1 MEAKMK
7 RVLQV
12 LLIVL
17 LVAQVSMASAND
29 RMLVSIEQPTPDMI
43 KQMLADDVLVTRD
56 LGRYLV
62 AVITAEQYQ
71 QLSNRGLTIDVLDP
85 STDGKNY
92 YTVTLRNLEQAAWLR
107 DNARLL
113 RQDSIDAVIEATAR
127 EADTVSG
134 AGLDIAK
141 VFMRPIRLAPEIKPQ
156 FMDRDDPNPIITDL
170 VNSVSG
176 PLVDSYVQ
184 RLQDFQTRYAT
195 HDSCQSAADWL
206 VSKFESF
213 GIENVYT
220 QNFSSIYKDNVIA
233 EIPGMSEPDK
243 VIVIGGHYDSI
254 TSNQN
259 FCPGADDNA
268 SGTSCVIECARVL
281 ADLQFE
287 YTIKFVAFCGEEQG
301 LFGSEAFASAA
312 AAAGENI
319 VGAVA
324 VDMIGYKASGDSSD
338 LDIIDN
344 SSSVWMR
351 NLVVSVAQMYVPQLP
366 VVDGSLPGGASSDHA
381 SFWANG
387 YDAILFFEDTGNYS
401 PYIHSSD
408 DTVGLSYNNPQLAEN
423 SVKIAAALVA
433 TMAQPFVISIAHD
446 PLVDTQDTSNPHQ
459 VVANIVAAET
469 LVPGSLQL
477 HYDVGSGYSDV
488 VLTPTGTLNQ
498 YEAYIPAQNTGVFVD
513 YYLSASDDL
522 GNIATHP
529 SGAPGQSHRFF
540 VGTKTAFLTHE
551 FETDQGWTIGA
562 AGDDATAGVWEH
574 VDPIGTWE
582 AGQPVQP
589 EDDHTVDPG
598 TICFVT
604 GNAPAGSTQ
613 GTNDVDGGATTLLSP
628 VFDLSD
634 RQHVWVKYH
643 RWYVNNT
650 GNSPGQDQWVVEVT
664 SDGGFNWEIIED
676 TSTSEAAWVAV
687 ELNLEDLLPLTSQVQ
702 FRFIASDEGSGSI
715 VEAAVDDFSL
725 LTFENSLSAV
735 DEIQPSVGAIVLQQN
750 TPNPFNPATTINFSV
765 PGEGQSVSLKVFD
778 VTGRLVRVLVD
789 QSILSGNQSIVW
801 RGRDDDGRDVS
812 TGIYFYRLQTRDSVL
827 TRKLVLIR

>member
-1 MEAKMK
+1 MK
-7 RVLQV
+7 RVMQV
-12 LLIVL
+12 FLIVL
-17 LVAQVSMASAND
+17 LVAQASLAFAND
-29 RMLVSIEQPTPDMI
+29 RMLVSIDNPTPDMI
-43 KQMLADDVLVTRD
+43 KQLLADDVLVTRN

-62 AVITAEQYQ
+62 AVATVEQLQ
-71 QLSNRGLTIDVLDP
+71 RLSSRGLSIDVLDS
-85 STDGKNY
+85 STQGKDY
-92 YTVTLRNLEQAAWLR
+92 YTVTLRNQDQATWLG

-113 RQDSIDAVIEATAR
+113 RQDSVDAVIEATAN
-127 EADTVSG
+127 EAGAVSS

-141 VFMRPIRLAPEIKPQ
+141 VFMRPIRLAPEAKPQ
-156 FMDRDDPNPIITDL
+156 FLERDIPNPITTDL

-184 RLQDFQTRYAT
+184 HLQDFQTRYAT
-195 HDSCQSAADWL
+195 HDSCQSAANWL

-220 QNFSSIYKDNVIA
+220 QNFSSTYKDNVIA
-233 EIPGMSEPDK
+233 EIPGISEPDK

-301 LFGSEAFASAA
+301 LLGSEAFASAA

-324 VDMIGYKASGDSSD
+324 VDMIGYKALSDSAD
-338 LDIIDN
+338 LDIVDN

-351 NLVVSVAQMYVPQLP
+351 NLVISLAQMYVPQLP

-433 TMAQPFVISIAHD
+433 TMAQPLTIAIAHD
-446 PLVDTQDTSNPHQ
+446 PLVDTPNTSNPYQ

-469 LVPGSLQL
+469 LIPGSLQL
-477 HYDVGSGYSDV
+477 HYDVGSGYNYV
-488 VLTPTGTLNQ
+488 ALTPTATANQ
-498 YEAYIPAQNTGVFVD
+498 YEAYIPLQSPGVFVD
-513 YYLSASDDL
+513 YYISASDDL

-529 SGAPGQSHRFF
+529 STAPDQSHTFF
-540 VGTKTAFLTHE
+540 VGTKTPFLTHE
-551 FETDQGWTIGA
+551 FETDQGWTIGD
-562 AGDDATAGVWEH
+562 AGDDATAGVWEL
-574 VDPIGTWE
+574 VDPNGTWE

-589 EDDHTVDPG
+589 EDDHTVNPG
-598 TICFVT
+598 AVCFVT
-604 GNAPAGSTQ
+604 GNAPSGSSQ
-613 GTNDVDGGATTLLSP
+613 GTNDVDGGVTTLLSP

-634 RQHVWVKYH
+634 REHVWVTYH

-664 SDGGFNWEIIED
+664 SNGGFSWEIIEE
-676 TSTSEAAWVAV
+676 TSISEAAWVAV
-687 ELNLEDLLPLTSQVQ
+687 ELNLEDILPLTPQVQ
-702 FRFIASDEGSGSI
+702 FRFKASDENDGSI

-725 LTFENSLSAV
+725 LTFENLLSSV
-735 DEIQPSVGAIVLQQN
+735 DEVQPSNSAIVLNQN
-750 TPNPFNPATTINFSV
+750 TPNPFNPATTINFSL
-765 PGEGQSVSLKVFD
+765 PEEGQPVSLKIFD

-789 QSILSGNQSIVW
+789 QSILSGAQSIVW
-801 RGRDDDGRDVS
+801 RGRDDDGRVVS
-812 TGIYFYRLQTRDSVL
+812 TGIYFYNLQTRDSVL

>member
-1 MEAKMK
+1 MK
-7 RVLQV
+7 LVQQV
-12 LLIVL
+12 FLVVL
-17 LVAQVSMASAND
+17 LVVQISSAWAND

-43 KQMLADDVLVTRD
+43 KQMLADDILVTRD

-62 AVITAEQYQ
+62 AVTTAEQYR
-71 QLSNRGLTIDVLDP
+71 QLSNSGMTIDVLDS

-92 YTVTLRNLEQAAWLR
+92 YTVSLRNQEQASWLR

-113 RQDSIDAVIEATAR
+113 RQDSVDAVIEATAS
-127 EADTVSG
+127 EADAVSS

-141 VFMRPIRLAPEIKPQ
+141 VFMRPIRLAPETKPQ
-156 FMDRDDPNPIITDL
+156 FQERDDPNPIITNI

-176 PLVDSYVQ
+176 SMVDSYVQ
-184 RLQDFQTRYAT
+184 RLQDFQTRYAS

-213 GIENVYT
+213 GIESVYT
-220 QNFSSIYKDNVIA
+220 QNFSSTYKDNVIA

-243 VIVIGGHYDSI
+243 VIVIGGHYDS
-254 TSNQN
+254 TSSNHN

-281 ADLQFE
+281 AGLQFE

-301 LFGSEAFASAA
+301 LYGSEAFASAA

-319 VGAVA
+319 VGAIA
-324 VDMIGYKASGDSSD
+324 VDMIGYKAPGDFSD

-351 NLVVSVAQMYVPQLP
+351 NLVAGIAQMYVPQLP
-366 VVDGSLPGGASSDHA
+366 VVSGSLPFGASSDHA

-433 TMAQPFVISIAHD
+433 TMAQPFTITIAHD
-446 PLVDTQDTSNPHQ
+446 PLVDTQNTSNPLQ
-459 VVANIVAAET
+459 VLASVFAAET

-477 HYDVGSGYSDV
+477 HYDVGSGYNDV
-488 VLTPTGTLNQ
+488 VLSPTGTANQ
-498 YEAYIPAQNTGVFVD
+498 YEAYIPAQNAGAFVD
-513 YYLSASDDL
+513 YYLSASDNL
-522 GNIATHP
+522 GNIALHP
-529 SGAPGQSHRFF
+529 SGAPDQSHHFF
-540 VGTKTAFLTHE
+540 VGTKTPFLTHE

-562 AGDDATAGVWEH
+562 NGDDATSGIWEQ
-574 VDPIGTWE
+574 VNPNGTWE

-598 TICFVT
+598 AICFVT
-604 GNAPAGSTQ
+604 GNAPPGSTQ
-613 GTNDVDGGATTLLSP
+613 GTNDVDGGLTTLLSP
-628 VFDLSD
+628 VFDLSEYE
-634 RQHVWVKYH
+634 HVWVKYH

-650 GNSPGQDQWVVEVT
+650 GNSPGQDHWVVEVT
-664 SDGGFNWEIIED
+664 SDGGFSWEIIED
-676 TSTSEAAWVAV
+676 TSASEAAWVAV
-687 ELNLEDLLPLTSQVQ
+687 ELNLEDLLPLTEQVQ
-702 FRFIASDEGSGSI
+702 FRFMASDEDDGSI
-715 VEAAVDDFSL
+715 VEAGVDDFSL
-725 LTFENSLSAV
+725 LTFENSLSAA
-735 DEIQPSVGAIVLQQN
+735 DEIQSAIGTVVLHQN

-765 PGEGQSVSLKVFD
+765 PEEGQSVSLKIYD
-778 VTGRLVRVLVD
+778 LTGRLVRVLID
-789 QSILSGNQSIVW
+789 QNMVSGAQSIVW
-801 RGRDDDGRDVS
+801 RGRDDGGRDVS
-812 TGIYFYRLQTRDSVL
+812 TGIYFYQLQTQDSIL